1 MAEPAPKPPLDPEAY
16 STIAA
21 EAFSGWARERG
32 AGSCGCT
39 YTFAVTGPTEG
50 MLLQWQDDAHGDPPP
65 WQREGTQPTA
75 IAGPAAVDRVTYSR
89 EGVVKVTDL
98 DLVALT
104 IEVHCTGADPCPR
117 GEVIT
122 KTIALEA
129 GHREWPCKQAF
140 SANLP
145 LVASMQLP
153 PADMVPE
160 AAYLI
165 PPIPPRP

>member
-1 MAEPAPKPPLDPEAY
+1 M
-16 STIAA
+16 
-21 EAFSGWARERG
+21 
-32 AGSCGCT
+32 
-39 YTFAVTGPTEG
+39 
-50 MLLQWQDDAHGDPPP
+50 
-65 WQREGTQPTA
+65 TQPT
-75 IAGPAAVDRVTYSR
+75 GGGSPPVVGLRR
-89 EGVVKVTDL
+89 EREV
-98 DLVALT
+98 LT
-104 IEVHCTGADPCPR
+104 V
-117 GEVIT
+117 
-122 KTIALEA
+122 ALEA